1 MILMDYSQVMLAT
14 LFANIGNHTN
24 IEMSEDLLRH
34 MFLMSLKHNRKKFHE
49 EYGEIVICCDGK
61 NSWRREAFPYY
72 KANRRTSR
80 EKSDMDWNEVFRIM
94 GVIRE
99 EMQEFFPYKVIQID
113 HCEADDIIGTLCH
126 EYGTELNTGSERV
139 LILSGDKDFIQLQ
152 KYSNV
157 DQYNPAMKKYVRH
170 NSPNDYL
177 VEHIFKGDT
186 GDGVPNI
193 LSPDNCL
200 VIGERQ
206 KSMTAK
212 RMALFK
218 ESIDNM
224 DEMTKI
230 RYNRNKTLIDLE
242 STPEEYRQ
250 QILDAFNEEKTF
262 GRKKL
267 FNYFIE
273 KRLKNLMT
281 DIQDF

>member
-1 MILMDYSQVMLAT
+1 
-14 LFANIGNHTN
+14 
-24 IEMSEDLLRH
+24 
-34 MFLMSLKHNRKKFHE
+34 
-49 EYGEIVICCDGK
+49 
-61 NSWRREAFPYY
+61 
-72 KANRRTSR
+72 
-80 EKSDMDWNEVFRIM
+80 
-94 GVIRE
+94 
-99 EMQEFFPYKVIQID
+99 
-113 HCEADDIIGTLCH
+113 
-126 EYGTELNTGSERV
+126 
-139 LILSGDKDFIQLQ
+139 LQ

-170 NSPNDYL
+170 DSPNDYL

>member
-170 NSPNDYL
+170 DSPNDYL